1 MDNISSALRQE
12 RQEQEAW
19 QIFMGQEQEVKQAM
33 ASRQVHKLLLMP

>member
-19 QIFMGQEQEVKQAM
+19 QIFMEQEQEVKQEM
-33 ASRQVHKLLLMP
+33 ASRQMHKHLHMP